1 MADRKPLSKK
11 IRFEVFKRDKF
22 TCQYCGRMAPDVVLQ
37 VDHIKPVSKGGKNDI
52 LNLVTSCADC
62 NNGKSNIEL
71 SDDSIVKKQ
80 QKQLFEIAERKE
92 QLEMMLK
99 WRSSMDELEEM
110 QAKAVADYFAKE
122 TGFGISKIG
131 IRKVKKWINEF
142 SIIEVLDATRI
153 AIARYFDGS
162 AEGALYAFD
171 RISGICF
178 NRRKQ
183 SKVR

>member
-80 QKQLFEIAERKE
+80 QKQLLVIAERKE

-99 WRSSMDELEEM
+99 WQKSMDEIEEM
-110 QAKAVADYFAKE
+110 QAQAVADYYTKE
-122 TGFGISKIG
+122 TGFGINRIG
-131 IRKVKKWINEF
+131 ILKIKKWINEF
-142 SIIEVLDATRI
+142 SVIEVLDATRI
-153 AIARYFDGS
+153 SIARYFDGS
-162 AEGALYAFD
+162 ADGALCAFE
-171 RISGICF
+171 RISGVCF

-183 SKVR
+183 GKVR